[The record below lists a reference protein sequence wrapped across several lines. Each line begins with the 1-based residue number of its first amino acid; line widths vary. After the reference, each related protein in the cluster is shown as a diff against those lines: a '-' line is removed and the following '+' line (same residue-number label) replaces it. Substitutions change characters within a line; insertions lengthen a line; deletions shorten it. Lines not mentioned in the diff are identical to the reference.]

1 MELGGTG
8 DGTAFSVLYPVFI
21 TGYFYIMKLWDAI
34 NKMRQLTAD
43 GKSFSMLFMS
53 FNSSEYKSEGV
64 VEVSRVK
71 LRKKA
76 DAKRYKNADFMI
88 PYYDEDKGQARQF
101 DLPLLTVFN
110 GEKITIR

>member
-53 FNSSEYKSEGV
+53 FNSSEYKSEG
-64 VEVSRVK
+64 
-71 LRKKA
+71 
-76 DAKRYKNADFMI
+76 
-88 PYYDEDKGQARQF
+88 GGG
-101 DLPLLTVFN
+101 
-110 GEKITIR
+110 GEPGEIEEESGRETL